1 MCYTRFA
8 IPEAVEQRMT
18 GRQDLF
24 EESLRLGHS
33 AAWDLQWDRALEYY
47 RKALAEF
54 PDNPTAL
61 TSLGLALLE
70 TGQLKEA
77 LAAYHRAAK
86 SSPGDPLPVE
96 KCAEIFERLGQIK
109 EAIEQHEAAAELYV
123 RRRDAEKAVENWTHI
138 ARLAPN
144 NLAARS
150 RLALTYE
157 RLGRAKDALKEY
169 LAVAA
174 ILQQAGKIDRAI
186 ESAQRALTLVP
197 GDPEASSAL
206 AFLRQGRPLPTP
218 TRPRGAT
225 GPLRM
230 ARVQEFMRS
239 EEKAPGEVSE
249 AEESDPEVFAQKQA
263 LTILAGLLFEEPKA
277 EAGAEGRGRSVSA
290 LTRGKPD
297 AAGRPRM
304 YLYLGQAID
313 LQTRGLKPQAAKELS
328 RAIQDGLDHPAAHYN
343 LGLLKRDLKD
353 FEAARKHLA
362 IAAGHPELGLGA
374 NLALGRLAKEQGD
387 MPEAARYLLQALRI
401 ADSLS
406 VDGSQSAQLSQLYD
420 TILTSQTEGDAETLA
435 RIIENTLNFLS
446 GPGWM
451 SRLRQAREQ
460 LETQR
465 PGGEVVPIAEMLAV
479 PGTARVIQ
487 SISRIE
493 DLLAGKHTVAAME
506 EAMLA
511 LQYAPTYLPLH
522 LRIAEILIATDRLE
536 AGLKKMASVAET
548 YRVRGEIAQATDI
561 YARILSLSPVDL
573 GARAQL
579 IELLAQQDRAGEALG
594 QYLELAEL
602 YRQMADIDMARKT
615 LSDAL
620 RLAQRSTVDRS
631 WSLKILHEMADI
643 DLSRLDW
650 RRALRVF
657 EQIRT
662 IDPDDDKAR
671 SHVID
676 LNLRLG
682 QEDQA
687 AKELDSYLEH
697 LVQAGRSAEAL
708 GKLEELAREHP
719 GKQALHARLAEAY
732 RAAGRIADAIAQY
745 DALGEIQL
753 DAGRVQEA
761 IRTIQTI
768 IGLNPPD
775 VEGYQEL
782 LQNLQ
787 ASA

>member
-1 MCYTRFA
+1 
-8 IPEAVEQRMT
+8 MT

-86 SSPGDPLPVE
+86 ASPGDPLPIE

-123 RRRDAEKAVENWTHI
+123 RRRDAEKALENWTHI

-157 RLGRAKDALKEY
+157 RLGRPKDALKEY

-174 ILQQAGKIDRAI
+174 ILQQAGKVERAI
-186 ESAQRALTLVP
+186 ESAQRALVLVP
-197 GDPEASSAL
+197 RDPAASSAL
-206 AFLRQGRPLPTP
+206 SLLRQGRPLPTP

-239 EEKAPGEVSE
+239 EEKATGEVAE
-249 AEESDPEVFAQKQA
+249 AEEADPEVYARKQA
-263 LTILAGLLFEEPKA
+263 LTILAGLLFEEPSPETPA
-277 EAGAEGRGRSVSA
+277 AGKGRSVSA
-290 LTRGKPD
+290 LTRGKTD
-297 AAGRPRM
+297 AATGRPRM
-304 YLYLGQAID
+304 CLYLGQAID
-313 LQTRGLKPQAAKELS
+313 LQTRGHKPQAAKELQ
-328 RAIQDGLDHPAAHYN
+328 RAIDDGLDHPAAHYN

-353 FEAARKHLA
+353 FEGARKHLA
-362 IAAGHPELGLGA
+362 IAAGHPDLGLGA
-374 NLALGRLAKEQGD
+374 NLALGRLAKDQGD
-387 MPEAARYLLQALRI
+387 LPEAARYLLQALRI
-401 ADSLS
+401 GDSLS

-420 TILTSQTEGDAETLA
+420 TILTSQTERDPETLS
-435 RIIENTLNFLS
+435 RIVDNTLSFLS

-451 SRLRQAREQ
+451 SRLRQARER
-460 LETQR
+460 LETQK
-465 PGGEVVPIAEMLAV
+465 PGGQVVPIAEMLAV

-487 SISRIE
+487 SLSKIE
-493 DLLAGKHTVAAME
+493 DLLASKHAVAAME

-522 LRIAEILIATDRLE
+522 VQIAEILIATDRLE
-536 AGLKKMASVAET
+536 AGLNKLAAVAET

-561 YARILSLSPVDL
+561 YTRILDLSPIDL
-573 GARAQL
+573 NARARL
-579 IELLAQQDRAGEALG
+579 IELLAQQDRTDEALA
-594 QYLELAEL
+594 QYLQLAEL

-615 LSDAL
+615 LADAL
-620 RLAQRSTVDRS
+620 RLAQRSTADRAL
-631 WSLKILHEMADI
+631 SLKILHEMADI

-662 IDPDDDKAR
+662 IDPTDDKAR

-682 QEDQA
+682 QEEQA
-687 AKELDSYLEH
+687 AKELDSYLEL
-697 LVQAGRSAEAL
+697 LVQSGRSADAL
-708 GKLEELAREHP
+708 SKLEELAREHP
-719 GKQALHARLAEAY
+719 GKQALHSRLAEAY

-753 DAGRVQEA
+753 DAGRVQDA

-768 IGLNPPD
+768 IELNPPD
-775 VEGYQEL
+775 LEGYQEL